1 MKTATIAITKHGAA
15 IARKLGGDRFIKNK
29 FRPEGEADQ
38 QDLIYFDAPI
48 KSLTAEIW
56 PRYKALVY
64 VVSLGAVVRT
74 IAPFLKDK
82 HEDPAI
88 IVVDD
93 KAQFVISVLSGHVGG
108 ANQLTQEISDRL
120 SATAI
125 ITTASDVGQTISVDI
140 LGRELGW
147 TTEGEAFIT
156 AVSAAVVNE
165 EAVAFVQETGEL
177 QWWNRQSPLPKNIV
191 VTTLDALEKDAG
203 HFSALLFVTD
213 RVIDMTPIEKSVL
226 YRPKSLVLGIGS
238 DRGTSLEQ
246 IESFVFSQLTV
257 AHLSFKSVRNVATAE
272 AKRDEPGLNAFC
284 EKHGLALVCYASETL
299 KTVQAPNPSAMVLKH
314 LGTPGVSEPAAMLS
328 SEGTLIVPKQK
339 TQGVTLAV
347 ARIDFEQGDAS

>member
-38 QDLIYFDAPI
+38 NDIIYFDAPI
-48 KSLTAEIW
+48 KGLTAEVW
-56 PRYKALVY
+56 PQYEALVY

-108 ANQLTQEISDRL
+108 ANQLTEEIADAL
-120 SATAI
+120 GATAI
-125 ITTASDVGQTISVDI
+125 ITTASDVGKTIPVDI
-140 LGRELGW
+140 LGRDLGW
-147 TTEGEAFIT
+147 TTEGEEFIT
-156 AVSAAVVNE
+156 PVSAAVVNE

-191 VTTLDALEKDAG
+191 VTTLDALEKDADR
-203 HFSALLFVTD
+203 FSALLLVSD
-213 RVIDMTPIEKSVL
+213 RVIDILPIEKRVL
-226 YRPKSLVLGIGS
+226 YRPKSLVLGIGC

-246 IESFVFSQLTV
+246 IESFVFAQLAA

-299 KTVQAPNPSAMVLKH
+299 KAVQAPNPSAMVLKH

-328 SEGTLIVPKQK
+328 SGGTLIVPKQK